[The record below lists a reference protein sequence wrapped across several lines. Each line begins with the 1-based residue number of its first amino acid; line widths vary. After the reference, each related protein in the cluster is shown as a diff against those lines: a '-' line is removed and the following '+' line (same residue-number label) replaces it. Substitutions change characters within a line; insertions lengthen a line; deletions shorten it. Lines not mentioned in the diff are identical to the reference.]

1 MKSRF
6 CLSAR
11 LLGAA
16 LCLALVLCGFAG
28 CSQMGNIVSGVTAQT
43 GEFPVQIDE
52 VTIASKP
59 QKVVVLSPALAD
71 VVLALGCET
80 QLAAG
85 SEECT
90 QESLRSLTKING
102 TDPQAIVGAGPDLV
116 LAGSLDESVRS
127 SLRESGI
134 TVLEVAPAVDRE
146 DFERMYAQVSSAL
159 LGGGA
164 GYDKGIE
171 TAQGIFTTLDDI
183 NRIVPKEK
191 IITVCYL
198 YDLEGRAVTGDMFG
212 STIMSYAGATNAF
225 KSLSGGSYDFD
236 TLRRSNPNV
245 IFCPEELKDQILRS
259 SSYWELQAVQDSQV
273 IAMDPSMMEWQGRT
287 VVSAALEISGTCF
300 PELTQERSMHVTDP
314 TDDIESQVSSML
326 GEPSPEPSGTGSETS
341 SPGGDSYSTLREGD
355 QSEDV
360 LKMQTRLEAL
370 GFLDVEYDGHY
381 GEYTAQCVREFQK
394 VNGLPETG
402 VADGETLK
410 LLYSI
415 GAKNK
420 DGNIAE

>member
-6 CLSAR
+6 GLSAR
-11 LLGAA
+11 LAGIALG
-16 LCLALVLCGFAG
+16 LTLVLYSFAG
-28 CSQMGNIVSGVTAQT
+28 CSQVGDIVSGVTAQT
-43 GEFPVQIDE
+43 GEFPVEIDG
-52 VTIASKP
+52 VTISSRP
-59 QKVVVLSPALAD
+59 QKVTVLSPALAD

-80 QLAAG
+80 QLTAG
-85 SEECT
+85 SEDCA
-90 QESLRSLTKING
+90 QESLRSLTKIDGSN
-102 TDPQAIVGAGPDLV
+102 PQAIAGTGPDLV
-116 LAGSLDESVRS
+116 LAGSLDEGVKT
-127 SLRESGI
+127 SLQEAGI

-146 DFERMYAQVSSAL
+146 DFERMYAQVASAL
-159 LGGGA
+159 LGGGP

-198 YDLEGRAVTGDMFG
+198 YDLESRAVTGDMFG

-225 KSLSGGSYDFD
+225 KSLSGGSYDFN
-236 TLRRSNPNV
+236 TLRMSNPNV
-245 IFCPEELKDQILRS
+245 IFCPEELRDQILRDRDF
-259 SSYWELQAVQDSQV
+259 WELQAVQNDKV

-287 VVSAALEISGTCF
+287 VVSAALEISGICF
-300 PELTQERSMHVTDP
+300 PELTEERSMHVTDP
-314 TDDIESQVSSML
+314 TSNIDSQVSSMM
-326 GEPSPEPSGTGSETS
+326 GDPASEPSGTSSEPGSE
-341 SPGGDSYSTLREGD
+341 GNSYSTLQQGD

-381 GEYTAQCVREFQK
+381 GEYTAQCVRDFQR

-402 VADGETLK
+402 MADGETLK

-415 GAKNK
+415 NAKSK
-420 DGNIAE
+420 DGNTAE